1 MCVGGG
7 ALLMVVVAG
16 MGCLGC
22 SMLVCHGTPTLVI
35 TPDYS
40 SVFQFGTPVASL
52 ADTRLAE
59 TQRMGAIIGGA
70 VAGGVVLIVLL
81 FTYK

>member
-1 MCVGGG
+1 VR
-7 ALLMVVVAG
+7 LVAAG
-16 MGCLGC
+16 VPLDAA
-22 SMLVCHGTPTLVI
+22 TLVI

-40 SVFQFGTPVASL
+40 SVFQFGAPAASL